1 MTQSNMKTNVKTY
14 GKTPDGSNRLVLVVD
29 GDAHHRSYHTMI
41 LQRFEFR
48 AIAAA
53 TAGEALESIAA
64 ARPSLVLTEL
74 DLPDMNGFDLL
85 RRLHRDRGAAVVPV
99 VVALFAKG
107 GNGTESRCL
116 KEGFAACLKS
126 PAAAEELFR
135 TALTAVEATPRRSLR
150 VHTKIPVVVN
160 DIPLDCV
167 EGECASVIS
176 EHGMYIRTLNPHP
189 PNSRLHVRIDL
200 YGRSIAAEAVVLYS
214 HRVGEGPFGEP
225 GMGIKFD
232 RIALQDQEFLRLYI
246 DSARS
251 SW

>member
-1 MTQSNMKTNVKTY
+1 MTRSKVETY

-48 AIAAA
+48 TVAAA
-53 TAGEALESIAA
+53 TAGEALESITAVK
-64 ARPSLVLTEL
+64 PSLILTEL

-99 VVALFAKG
+99 VIALFAKG
-107 GNGTESRCL
+107 DNGTESRCL

-150 VHTKIPVVVN
+150 VHAKIPVVVN
-160 DIPLDCV
+160 GVPLDCV

-176 EHGMYIRTLNPHP
+176 EHGMYIRTINPHP
-189 PNSRLHVRIDL
+189 PKSRLNVRIDL
-200 YGRSIAAEAVVLYS
+200 YGRTIAAEAVVLYS

-251 SW
+251 SA